1 MADTENREDQKISE
15 CLREAFGYSDDQLLK
30 QLDQANETFKDV
42 NFTGAEDR
50 LMKRFL
56 ARKAELE
63 KETASQTPTLVPQ
76 NESANIQIAEEL
88 PKKTVTVISEAEEK
102 KKNEKKVIRFGKK
115 KVLATA
121 ALVAVIAGML
131 GGTAIG
137 RKSYFF
143 RHSEKISNTIVVD
156 NDNNKAEVSKLENAY
171 ADIADK
177 YEDATLKLKY
187 YPQNMHYESHQIYK
201 DEAQINFIYGDKTF
215 TVYMIKND
223 ESTSVNFES
232 DRKNKKTIF
241 NKWLNKDIVY
251 SENVLEDKKTEYEA
265 MIVVNHVVYYII
277 GTMPESE
284 FEKILK
290 NLIYFKKMVT
300 FSFFLRFK

>member
-137 RKSYFF
+137 KKSYFLKV
-143 RHSEKISNTIVVD
+143 RRNETTISLD
-156 NDNNKAEVSKLENAY
+156 NDKNMPSNSKLEQAY
-171 ADIADK
+171 EAL
-177 YEDATLKLKY
+177 ESELGLPVLKLGY
-187 YPQNMHYESHQIYK
+187 I
-201 DEAQINFIYGDKTF
+201 
-215 TVYMIKND
+215 MI
-223 ESTSVNFES
+223 FM
-232 DRKNKKTIF
+232 
-241 NKWLNKDIVY
+241 
-251 SENVLEDKKTEYEA
+251 KTE
-265 MIVVNHVVYYII
+265 
-277 GTMPESE
+277 G
-284 FEKILK
+284 
-290 NLIYFKKMVT
+290 
-300 FSFFLRFK
+300 R

>member
-63 KETASQTPTLVPQ
+63 EETASQTPTLVPQ
-76 NESANIQIAEEL
+76 NESANTQIAEEL
-88 PKKTVTVISEAEEK
+88 PKKMVTVISEAEEK
-102 KKNEKKVIRFGKK
+102 TKNEKKVVRFGKK

-137 RKSYFF
+137 KKSYFF
-143 RHSEKISNTIVVD
+143 RQTGKPTKIFLD
-156 NDNNKAEVSKLENAY
+156 NDKNNFNESQLEKVYDAAKKQLDIPFLKFGYCPEEMIYDSFETYKDGIDIQFLYRDNVIYLVQRKKETNSSTGAGSDRLVSQEVTNKWMNRKIEYSVNNLENG
-171 ADIADK
+171 
-177 YEDATLKLKY
+177 E
-187 YPQNMHYESHQIYK
+187 QEC
-201 DEAQINFIYGDKTF
+201 
-215 TVYMIKND
+215 
-223 ESTSVNFES
+223 
-232 DRKNKKTIF
+232 
-241 NKWLNKDIVY
+241 
-251 SENVLEDKKTEYEA
+251 EA
-265 MIVVNHVVYYII
+265 MITFNNNYYYIHGCI
-277 GTMPESE
+277 SE
-284 FEKILK
+284 TEFKEILEY
-290 NLIYFKKMVT
+290 LYFY
-300 FSFFLRFK
+300 

>member
-251 SENVLEDKKTEYEA
+251 SENVLEDKKTEYDA
-265 MIVVNHVVYYII
+265 TIVVNHVVYYII

-290 NLIYFKKMVT
+290 NLIYF
-300 FSFFLRFK
+300 

>member
-137 RKSYFF
+137 KKSYFF
-143 RHSEKISNTIVVD
+143 RRLKNSEPAIYMDNDKNKEENSHLEEAYNKIKSDMNIPLLRLNYRPTNMSFEGYTVYNNNEVELTFLYEENIIRLLQIQNKKSTSANMISDSQQKNTI
-156 NDNNKAEVSKLENAY
+156 Y
-171 ADIADK
+171 
-177 YEDATLKLKY
+177 
-187 YPQNMHYESHQIYK
+187 
-201 DEAQINFIYGDKTF
+201 
-215 TVYMIKND
+215 
-223 ESTSVNFES
+223 
-232 DRKNKKTIF
+232 
-241 NKWLNKDIVY
+241 NKWLKKNIEY
-251 SENVLEDKKTEYEA
+251 SSNTVEDGSTEYEA
-265 MIVVNHVVYYII
+265 VLLENGGAYYLF
-277 GTMPESE
+277 GNMPKLE

-290 NLIYFKKMVT
+290 NIIFY
-300 FSFFLRFK
+300 

>member
-88 PKKTVTVISEAEEK
+88 PKKTVTVISDAEEK

-137 RKSYFF
+137 KKSYFF
-143 RHSEKISNTIVVD
+143 RRLKNSEPAIYMDNDKNKEENSHLEEAYNKIKSDMNIPLLRLNYRPTNMSFEGYTVYNNDEVELTFLYEENIIRLLQIQNKKSTSANMISDRQQKNTI
-156 NDNNKAEVSKLENAY
+156 Y
-171 ADIADK
+171 
-177 YEDATLKLKY
+177 
-187 YPQNMHYESHQIYK
+187 
-201 DEAQINFIYGDKTF
+201 
-215 TVYMIKND
+215 
-223 ESTSVNFES
+223 
-232 DRKNKKTIF
+232 
-241 NKWLNKDIVY
+241 NKWLKKNIEY
-251 SENVLEDKKTEYEA
+251 SSNTVEDGSTEYEA
-265 MIVVNHVVYYII
+265 VLLENGGAYYLF
-277 GTMPESE
+277 GNMPKLE

-290 NLIYFKKMVT
+290 NIIFY
-300 FSFFLRFK
+300 

>member
-137 RKSYFF
+137 KKSYFF
-143 RHSEKISNTIVVD
+143 RRLKNSEPAIYMDNDKNKEENSYLEEAYNKIKSDMNIPLLRLNYRPTNMSFEGYTVYNNNEVELTFLYEENIIRLLQIQNKKSTSANMISDRQQKNTI
-156 NDNNKAEVSKLENAY
+156 Y
-171 ADIADK
+171 
-177 YEDATLKLKY
+177 
-187 YPQNMHYESHQIYK
+187 
-201 DEAQINFIYGDKTF
+201 
-215 TVYMIKND
+215 
-223 ESTSVNFES
+223 
-232 DRKNKKTIF
+232 
-241 NKWLNKDIVY
+241 NKWLKKNIEY
-251 SENVLEDKKTEYEA
+251 SSNTVEDGSTEYEA
-265 MIVVNHVVYYII
+265 VLLENGGAYYLF
-277 GTMPESE
+277 GNMPKLE

-290 NLIYFKKMVT
+290 NIIFY
-300 FSFFLRFK
+300 

>member
-76 NESANIQIAEEL
+76 NESANIQLAEEL

-137 RKSYFF
+137 KKSYFF
-143 RHSEKISNTIVVD
+143 RRLKNSEPAVYMDNDKNKEENSHLEEAYNKIKSDMNIPLLRLNYRPTNMSFEGYTVYNNNEVELTFLYEENIIRLLQIQNKKSTSANMISDRQQKNTI
-156 NDNNKAEVSKLENAY
+156 Y
-171 ADIADK
+171 
-177 YEDATLKLKY
+177 
-187 YPQNMHYESHQIYK
+187 
-201 DEAQINFIYGDKTF
+201 
-215 TVYMIKND
+215 
-223 ESTSVNFES
+223 
-232 DRKNKKTIF
+232 
-241 NKWLNKDIVY
+241 NKWLKKNIEY
-251 SENVLEDKKTEYEA
+251 SSNTVEDGSTEYEA
-265 MIVVNHVVYYII
+265 VLLENGGVYYLF
-277 GTMPESE
+277 GNMPKLE

-290 NLIYFKKMVT
+290 NIIFY
-300 FSFFLRFK
+300 

>member
-63 KETASQTPTLVPQ
+63 KETVSQTPTLVPQ

-137 RKSYFF
+137 KKSYFF
-143 RHSEKISNTIVVD
+143 RQTGKPTKIFLD
-156 NDNNKAEVSKLENAY
+156 NDKNNFNESQLEKVYDAVKKQLDIPFLKFGYCPEEMMYDSFETYKDGIDIQFLYRDNVIYLVQRKKETNSSTGAGSDRLVSQEVTNKWMNRKIEYSVNNLENG
-171 ADIADK
+171 
-177 YEDATLKLKY
+177 E
-187 YPQNMHYESHQIYK
+187 QEC
-201 DEAQINFIYGDKTF
+201 
-215 TVYMIKND
+215 
-223 ESTSVNFES
+223 
-232 DRKNKKTIF
+232 
-241 NKWLNKDIVY
+241 
-251 SENVLEDKKTEYEA
+251 EA
-265 MIVVNHVVYYII
+265 MITFNNNHYYIHGCI
-277 GTMPESE
+277 SE
-284 FEKILK
+284 TEFKEILEY
-290 NLIYFKKMVT
+290 LYFY
-300 FSFFLRFK
+300 

>member
-137 RKSYFF
+137 KKSYFF
-143 RHSEKISNTIVVD
+143 RRLKNSEPAIYMDNDKNKEENSHLEEAYNKIKSDMNIPLLRLNYRPTNMAFEGYTVYNNNEVELTFLYEENIIRLLQIQNKKSTSANMISDRQQKNTI
-156 NDNNKAEVSKLENAY
+156 Y
-171 ADIADK
+171 
-177 YEDATLKLKY
+177 
-187 YPQNMHYESHQIYK
+187 
-201 DEAQINFIYGDKTF
+201 
-215 TVYMIKND
+215 
-223 ESTSVNFES
+223 
-232 DRKNKKTIF
+232 
-241 NKWLNKDIVY
+241 NKWLKKNIEY
-251 SENVLEDKKTEYEA
+251 SSNTVEDGSTEYEA
-265 MIVVNHVVYYII
+265 VLLENGGAYYLF
-277 GTMPESE
+277 GNMPKLE

-290 NLIYFKKMVT
+290 NIIFY
-300 FSFFLRFK
+300 

>member
-102 KKNEKKVIRFGKK
+102 KKNEKKVMRFGKK

-131 GGTAIG
+131 GGTAVG
-137 RKSYFF
+137 KKSYLF
-143 RHSEKISNTIVVD
+143 RRFTNSEPVIYMD
-156 NDNNKAEVSKLENAY
+156 ND
-171 ADIADK
+171 
-177 YEDATLKLKY
+177 
-187 YPQNMHYESHQIYK
+187 
-201 DEAQINFIYGDKTF
+201 
-215 TVYMIKND
+215 
-223 ESTSVNFES
+223 
-232 DRKNKKTIF
+232 KNKKQNSQLETAYTEIKSKLKVPLLKLNYCPENMHFEKYIVYDESEVELIF
-241 NKWLNKDIVY
+241 SYGTNIVRILQMQNNESASANMASDRQKKDTVYNKWIKKDIDY
-251 SENVLEDKKTEYEA
+251 SSNISEDGQTEYETVLFEKGG
-265 MIVVNHVVYYII
+265 IYYLF
-277 GTMPESE
+277 GTMPEE
-284 FEKILK
+284 EYKMTLE
-290 NLIYFKKMVT
+290 NLT
-300 FSFFLRFK
+300 FY

>member
-76 NESANIQIAEEL
+76 NESANIQITEEL

-137 RKSYFF
+137 KKSYFF
-143 RHSEKISNTIVVD
+143 RQTGKPTKIFLD
-156 NDNNKAEVSKLENAY
+156 NDKNNFNESQLEKVYDA
-171 ADIADK
+171 AKKQLDIPFLELGYCPEEMLYDSF
-177 YEDATLKLKY
+177 E
-187 YPQNMHYESHQIYK
+187 IYK
-201 DEAQINFIYGDKTF
+201 DGLDIQFLYRDNAIYLIQRKKENSSSAGTGSDRAISRELTNKWMNKKIE
-215 TVYMIKND
+215 Y
-223 ESTSVNFES
+223 SVN
-232 DRKNKKTIF
+232 N
-241 NKWLNKDIVY
+241 L
-251 SENVLEDKKTEYEA
+251 ENGEQECEA
-265 MIVVNHVVYYII
+265 MIIFDNNYYYIHGCI
-277 GTMPESE
+277 PETE
-284 FEKILK
+284 FKEILEY
-290 NLIYFKKMVT
+290 LYFY
-300 FSFFLRFK
+300 

>member
-63 KETASQTPTLVPQ
+63 KETASQTPILVPQ

-137 RKSYFF
+137 KKSYFF
-143 RHSEKISNTIVVD
+143 RRLKNSEPAIYMDNDKNKEENSHLEEAYNKIKSDMNIPLLRLNYRPTNMSFEGYTVYNNNEVELTFLYEENIIRLLQIQNKKSTSANMISDRQQKNTI
-156 NDNNKAEVSKLENAY
+156 Y
-171 ADIADK
+171 
-177 YEDATLKLKY
+177 
-187 YPQNMHYESHQIYK
+187 
-201 DEAQINFIYGDKTF
+201 
-215 TVYMIKND
+215 
-223 ESTSVNFES
+223 
-232 DRKNKKTIF
+232 
-241 NKWLNKDIVY
+241 NKWLKKNIEY
-251 SENVLEDKKTEYEA
+251 SSNTVEDGSTEYEA
-265 MIVVNHVVYYII
+265 VLLENGGAYYLF
-277 GTMPESE
+277 GNMPKLE

-290 NLIYFKKMVT
+290 NIIFY
-300 FSFFLRFK
+300 

>member
-137 RKSYFF
+137 KKSYFF
-143 RHSEKISNTIVVD
+143 RRLKNSEPAIYMD
-156 NDNNKAEVSKLENAY
+156 NDKNKEENSHLEEAY
-171 ADIADK
+171 NKIKSDMNIPLLRLN
-177 YEDATLKLKY
+177 YRPT
-187 YPQNMHYESHQIYK
+187 NMSFEGY
-201 DEAQINFIYGDKTF
+201 
-215 TVYMIKND
+215 TVYNND
-223 ESTSVNFES
+223 EVELTFLYEENIIRLFQIHNKKSTSANMIS
-232 DRKNKKTIF
+232 DRQQKNKIY
-241 NKWLNKDIVY
+241 NKWLKKNIEY
-251 SENVLEDKKTEYEA
+251 SSNTVEDGSTEYEA
-265 MIVVNHVVYYII
+265 VLLENGGAYYLF
-277 GTMPESE
+277 GKMPKLE

-290 NLIYFKKMVT
+290 NIIFY
-300 FSFFLRFK
+300 

>member
-88 PKKTVTVISEAEEK
+88 PKKTVTVISDAEEK

-137 RKSYFF
+137 KKSYFF
-143 RHSEKISNTIVVD
+143 RQTGKPTKIFLD
-156 NDNNKAEVSKLENAY
+156 NDKNNFNESQLEKVYDAAKNNGIFHFWNLDIVLKKCYTIHLKYIRMGLIFIFCIGIMRFISFNEKRKTVHQQGQDLIGQYLEN
-171 ADIADK
+171 
-177 YEDATLKLKY
+177 L
-187 YPQNMHYESHQIYK
+187 
-201 DEAQINFIYGDKTF
+201 QING
-215 TVYMIKND
+215 
-223 ESTSVNFES
+223 
-232 DRKNKKTIF
+232 
-241 NKWLNKDIVY
+241 
-251 SENVLEDKKTEYEA
+251 
-265 MIVVNHVVYYII
+265 
-277 GTMPESE
+277 
-284 FEKILK
+284 
-290 NLIYFKKMVT
+290 
-300 FSFFLRFK
+300 

>member
-137 RKSYFF
+137 KKSYFF
-143 RHSEKISNTIVVD
+143 RKSENSLEIFLDNDKNKSGSSRWETTYDLIKNQQDIPLLSLGYIPDNMVVD
-156 NDNNKAEVSKLENAY
+156 GYDV
-171 ADIADK
+171 
-177 YEDATLKLKY
+177 YEDGA
-187 YPQNMHYESHQIYK
+187 EIR
-201 DEAQINFIYGDKTF
+201 FIYQGKFIYF
-215 TVYMIKND
+215 TQRKKEM
-223 ESTSVNFES
+223 TSSAGTKS
-232 DRKNKKTIF
+232 DRKIKESIENKCLNEKIGYYVNDLDDGTQECSAIITI
-241 NKWLNKDIVY
+241 NNY
-251 SENVLEDKKTEYEA
+251 
-265 MIVVNHVVYYII
+265 YYIF
-277 GTMPESE
+277 MVV
-284 FEKILK
+284 FKRK
-290 NLIYFKKMVT
+290 NLEKY
-300 FSFFLRFK
+300 

>member
-30 QLDQANETFKDV
+30 QLNQANETFKDV

-131 GGTAIG
+131 GGTAVG
-137 RKSYFF
+137 KRNYFF
-143 RHSEKISNTIVVD
+143 KRSGGVAEIFLDNDQNKTNESQLGQVYDSAKKELEIPLLKLGYCPKNMIFKSFDIYKDGIEIRFSYRDNIIYFVQRRKNVNSSAGSGSDRSVLKSVTNQWINKKIEYSVNDLENGEQECEAMIIVD
-156 NDNNKAEVSKLENAY
+156 NDY
-171 ADIADK
+171 
-177 YEDATLKLKY
+177 
-187 YPQNMHYESHQIYK
+187 
-201 DEAQINFIYGDKTF
+201 
-215 TVYMIKND
+215 
-223 ESTSVNFES
+223 
-232 DRKNKKTIF
+232 
-241 NKWLNKDIVY
+241 
-251 SENVLEDKKTEYEA
+251 
-265 MIVVNHVVYYII
+265 YYIQGCI
-277 GTMPESE
+277 PEKE
-284 FEKILK
+284 FVEILEY
-290 NLIYFKKMVT
+290 LYFY
-300 FSFFLRFK
+300 

>member
-88 PKKTVTVISEAEEK
+88 PKKTVTVISDAEEK

-265 MIVVNHVVYYII
+265 TIVVNHVVYYII

-290 NLIYFKKMVT
+290 NLIYF
-300 FSFFLRFK
+300 

>member
-63 KETASQTPTLVPQ
+63 EETASQTPTLVPQ
-76 NESANIQIAEEL
+76 NESANTQIAEEL
-88 PKKTVTVISEAEEK
+88 PRKTVTVISEAEEK
-102 KKNEKKVIRFGKK
+102 KKNEKRVIRFGKK

-137 RKSYFF
+137 KRSHFF

-156 NDNNKAEVSKLENAY
+156 NDNNKAEDSKLENAY
-171 ADIADK
+171 TDIADK
-177 YEDATLKLKY
+177 FEDATLKLKY

-232 DRKNKKTIF
+232 DRKNKKIIF

-251 SENVLEDKKTEYEA
+251 AENVLEDKKAEYEA
-265 MIVVNHVVYYII
+265 MIIVNNVVYYII

-284 FEKILK
+284 FEEILK
-290 NLIYFKKMVT
+290 NLIYF
-300 FSFFLRFK
+300 

>member
-88 PKKTVTVISEAEEK
+88 PKKTVTVISDAEEK

-137 RKSYFF
+137 KKSYFF
-143 RHSEKISNTIVVD
+143 RQTGKPTKIFLGNDKNNFNESQLEKVYDAAKKQLDIPF
-156 NDNNKAEVSKLENAY
+156 LELGY
-171 ADIADK
+171 CPEEMLYDSF
-177 YEDATLKLKY
+177 E
-187 YPQNMHYESHQIYK
+187 IYK
-201 DEAQINFIYGDKTF
+201 DGLDIHFLYRDNAIYLIQRKKENSSSAGTGSDRAISRELTNKWMNKKIE
-215 TVYMIKND
+215 Y
-223 ESTSVNFES
+223 SVN
-232 DRKNKKTIF
+232 N
-241 NKWLNKDIVY
+241 L
-251 SENVLEDKKTEYEA
+251 ENGEQECEA
-265 MIVVNHVVYYII
+265 MIIFDNNYYYIHGCI
-277 GTMPESE
+277 PETE
-284 FEKILK
+284 FKEILEY
-290 NLIYFKKMVT
+290 LYFY
-300 FSFFLRFK
+300 

>member
-137 RKSYFF
+137 KKSYFF
-143 RHSEKISNTIVVD
+143 RRLKNSEPAIYMDNDKNKEENSHLEEAYNKIKSDMNIPLLRLNYRPTNMSFEGYTVYNNNEVELTFLYEENIIRLLQIQNKKSNMISDRQQKNTI
-156 NDNNKAEVSKLENAY
+156 Y
-171 ADIADK
+171 
-177 YEDATLKLKY
+177 
-187 YPQNMHYESHQIYK
+187 
-201 DEAQINFIYGDKTF
+201 
-215 TVYMIKND
+215 
-223 ESTSVNFES
+223 
-232 DRKNKKTIF
+232 
-241 NKWLNKDIVY
+241 NKWLKKNIEY
-251 SENVLEDKKTEYEA
+251 SSNTVEDGSTEYEA
-265 MIVVNHVVYYII
+265 VLLENGGAYYLF
-277 GTMPESE
+277 GNMPKLE

-290 NLIYFKKMVT
+290 NIIFY
-300 FSFFLRFK
+300 

>member
-76 NESANIQIAEEL
+76 NESANIQITEEL

-137 RKSYFF
+137 KKSYYF
-143 RHSEKISNTIVVD
+143 RKLDNSIPVVQLD
-156 NDNNKAEVSKLENAY
+156 NDKNKQQNSELQNAY
-171 ADIADK
+171 KIIEQQLDMPI
-177 YEDATLKLKY
+177 LKLGYCPAKLIFEKVDIY
-187 YPQNMHYESHQIYK
+187 Y
-201 DEAQINFIYGDKTF
+201 DEAQMKFKYEEN
-215 TVYMIKND
+215 M
-223 ESTSVNFES
+223 VNFLQIKKEKSASVHYKS
-232 DRKNKKTIF
+232 DRVSEKKIY
-241 NKWLNKDIVY
+241 NEWLRREIVY
-251 SENVLEDKKTEYEA
+251 SENLLDENSTEYEA
-265 MIVVNHVVYYII
+265 LITQEDNCYYISGI
-277 GTMPESE
+277 MPEAE
-284 FEKILK
+284 FKKILK
-290 NLIYFKKMVT
+290 SLNFY
-300 FSFFLRFK
+300 

>member
-63 KETASQTPTLVPQ
+63 KETAAQTPTLVPQ

-137 RKSYFF
+137 KKSYFF
-143 RHSEKISNTIVVD
+143 RQTGKPAKIFLD
-156 NDNNKAEVSKLENAY
+156 NDKNNFNESQLEKVYDAAKKQLDIPFLKFGYCPEEMIYDSFETYKDGIDIQFLYRDNVIYLVQRKKETNSSTGAGSDRLVSQEVTNKWMNRKIEYSVNNLENGEQECETM
-171 ADIADK
+171 I
-177 YEDATLKLKY
+177 
-187 YPQNMHYESHQIYK
+187 
-201 DEAQINFIYGDKTF
+201 TF
-215 TVYMIKND
+215 NNNY
-223 ESTSVNFES
+223 
-232 DRKNKKTIF
+232 
-241 NKWLNKDIVY
+241 
-251 SENVLEDKKTEYEA
+251 
-265 MIVVNHVVYYII
+265 YYIHGCI
-277 GTMPESE
+277 SE
-284 FEKILK
+284 TEFKEILEY
-290 NLIYFKKMVT
+290 LYFY
-300 FSFFLRFK
+300 

>member
-137 RKSYFF
+137 KKSYFF
-143 RHSEKISNTIVVD
+143 RQTGKPTKIFLD
-156 NDNNKAEVSKLENAY
+156 NDKNNFNESQLEKVYDAVKKQLDIPFLKFGYCPEEMMYDSFETYKDGIDIQFLYRDNVIYLVQRKKETNSSTEAGSDRLVSQEVTNKWMNRKIEYSVNNLENG
-171 ADIADK
+171 
-177 YEDATLKLKY
+177 E
-187 YPQNMHYESHQIYK
+187 QEC
-201 DEAQINFIYGDKTF
+201 
-215 TVYMIKND
+215 
-223 ESTSVNFES
+223 
-232 DRKNKKTIF
+232 
-241 NKWLNKDIVY
+241 
-251 SENVLEDKKTEYEA
+251 EA
-265 MIVVNHVVYYII
+265 MITFNNNYYYIHGCI
-277 GTMPESE
+277 SE
-284 FEKILK
+284 TEFKEILEY
-290 NLIYFKKMVT
+290 LYFY
-300 FSFFLRFK
+300 

>member
-88 PKKTVTVISEAEEK
+88 PKKTVTVISDAEEK

-137 RKSYFF
+137 KKSYFF
-143 RHSEKISNTIVVD
+143 RQTGKPTKIFLD
-156 NDNNKAEVSKLENAY
+156 NDKNNFNESQLEKVYDA
-171 ADIADK
+171 AKKQLDIPFLELGYCPEEMLYDSF
-177 YEDATLKLKY
+177 E
-187 YPQNMHYESHQIYK
+187 IYK
-201 DEAQINFIYGDKTF
+201 DRLDIHFLYRDNAIYLIQRKKENSSSAGTGSDRAISRELTNKWMNKKIE
-215 TVYMIKND
+215 Y
-223 ESTSVNFES
+223 SVN
-232 DRKNKKTIF
+232 N
-241 NKWLNKDIVY
+241 L
-251 SENVLEDKKTEYEA
+251 ENGEQECEA
-265 MIVVNHVVYYII
+265 MIIFDNNYYYIHGCI
-277 GTMPESE
+277 PETE
-284 FEKILK
+284 FKEILEY
-290 NLIYFKKMVT
+290 LYFY
-300 FSFFLRFK
+300 

>member
-76 NESANIQIAEEL
+76 NESANIQIAEGL

-137 RKSYFF
+137 KKSYFLKV
-143 RHSEKISNTIVVD
+143 RRNEATISLD
-156 NDNNKAEVSKLENAY
+156 NDKNTPSNSKLEQAY
-171 ADIADK
+171 EAL
-177 YEDATLKLKY
+177 ESELGLPVLKLGYIPKRR
-187 YPQNMHYESHQIYK
+187 K
-201 DEAQINFIYGDKTF
+201 
-215 TVYMIKND
+215 
-223 ESTSVNFES
+223 SV
-232 DRKNKKTIF
+232 
-241 NKWLNKDIVY
+241 V
-251 SENVLEDKKTEYEA
+251 
-265 MIVVNHVVYYII
+265 
-277 GTMPESE
+277 
-284 FEKILK
+284 
-290 NLIYFKKMVT
+290 
-300 FSFFLRFK
+300 

>member
-137 RKSYFF
+137 KKSYFF
-143 RHSEKISNTIVVD
+143 RRDQAGDAVAIID
-156 NDNNKAEVSKLENAY
+156 NDKNMEATSSLDKAYDEIEKELACPVLRLEY
-171 ADIADK
+171 
-177 YEDATLKLKY
+177 YPEDMEFRGYSIYKNEAKLKFV
-187 YPQNMHYESHQIYK
+187 YK
-201 DEAQINFIYGDKTF
+201 NNVVNILQ
-215 TVYMIKND
+215 IKNT
-223 ESTSVNFES
+223 ESASVNLES
-232 DRKNKKTIF
+232 DRSEKKTVY
-241 NKWLNKDIVY
+241 NKWIKQQIEYNA
-251 SENVLEDKKTEYEA
+251 NVLEEGKVEYGTTIMYNN
-265 MIVVNHVVYYII
+265 MIYYITGCI
-277 GTMPESE
+277 PEIE
-284 FEKILK
+284 YEKILE
-290 NLIYFKKMVT
+290 NLNYF
-300 FSFFLRFK
+300 

>member
-63 KETASQTPTLVPQ
+63 KETVSQTPTLVPQ

-115 KVLATA
+115 KVHATA

-137 RKSYFF
+137 KKSYFF
-143 RHSEKISNTIVVD
+143 RQTGKPTKIFLD
-156 NDNNKAEVSKLENAY
+156 NDKNNFNESQLEKVYDAVKKQLDIPFLKFGYCPEEMMYDSFETYKDGIDIQFLYRDNVIYLVQRKKETNSSTGAGSDRLVSQEVTNKWMNRKIEYSVNNLENG
-171 ADIADK
+171 
-177 YEDATLKLKY
+177 E
-187 YPQNMHYESHQIYK
+187 QEC
-201 DEAQINFIYGDKTF
+201 
-215 TVYMIKND
+215 
-223 ESTSVNFES
+223 
-232 DRKNKKTIF
+232 
-241 NKWLNKDIVY
+241 
-251 SENVLEDKKTEYEA
+251 EA
-265 MIVVNHVVYYII
+265 MITFNNNYYYIHGCI
-277 GTMPESE
+277 SE
-284 FEKILK
+284 TEFKEILEY
-290 NLIYFKKMVT
+290 LYFY
-300 FSFFLRFK
+300 

>member
-137 RKSYFF
+137 KKSYFF
-143 RHSEKISNTIVVD
+143 RRLKNSEPAIYMDNDKNKEENSHLEEAYNKIKSDMNIPLLRLNYRPTNMSFEGYTVYNNNEVELTFLYEENIIRLLQIQNKKSTSANMISDRQQKNTI
-156 NDNNKAEVSKLENAY
+156 Y
-171 ADIADK
+171 
-177 YEDATLKLKY
+177 
-187 YPQNMHYESHQIYK
+187 
-201 DEAQINFIYGDKTF
+201 
-215 TVYMIKND
+215 
-223 ESTSVNFES
+223 
-232 DRKNKKTIF
+232 
-241 NKWLNKDIVY
+241 NKWLKKNIEY
-251 SENVLEDKKTEYEA
+251 SSNTVEDGSTEYEA
-265 MIVVNHVVYYII
+265 VLLENGGAYYLF
-277 GTMPESE
+277 GNMPKLE

-290 NLIYFKKMVT
+290 NII
-300 FSFFLRFK
+300 FLYKSQSNF

>member
-137 RKSYFF
+137 KKSYFF
-143 RHSEKISNTIVVD
+143 RKSGSAAEISLD
-156 NDNNKAEVSKLENAY
+156 NDKNLLKDSKLESIY
-171 ADIADK
+171 KEIEEKLDIPILLFGYYPSGMKFDGYDM
-177 YEDATLKLKY
+177 YEDGVEIRFSYNDK
-187 YPQNMHYESHQIYK
+187 
-201 DEAQINFIYGDKTF
+201 FIYFIQRKKETTSSTRIVSDRENKKVVINKWINQKIEYSVNSLDDGSQECGAIF
-215 TVYMIKND
+215 PIKNYYYCIYG
-223 ESTSVNFES
+223 SIPKKRSHFFFAYVYI
-232 DRKNKKTIF
+232 NK
-241 NKWLNKDIVY
+241 
-251 SENVLEDKKTEYEA
+251 
-265 MIVVNHVVYYII
+265 
-277 GTMPESE
+277 
-284 FEKILK
+284 
-290 NLIYFKKMVT
+290 
-300 FSFFLRFK
+300 

>member
-156 NDNNKAEVSKLENAY
+156 NYNNKAEVSKLENAY

-265 MIVVNHVVYYII
+265 TIVVNHVVYYII

-290 NLIYFKKMVT
+290 NLIYF
-300 FSFFLRFK
+300 

>member
-76 NESANIQIAEEL
+76 NESANIQIAED
-88 PKKTVTVISEAEEK
+88 
-102 KKNEKKVIRFGKK
+102 EKKVIRFGKK

-137 RKSYFF
+137 KKSYFLKV
-143 RHSEKISNTIVVD
+143 RRNETTISLD
-156 NDNNKAEVSKLENAY
+156 NDKNMPSNSKLEQAY
-171 ADIADK
+171 EALESELGLPVLKLGYIPKELQFINYDI
-177 YEDATLKLKY
+177 YEDGG
-187 YPQNMHYESHQIYK
+187 QIEFSYCGK
-201 DEAQINFIYGDKTF
+201 S
-215 TVYMIKND
+215 VYLIQRKKEMSVSAEIK
-223 ESTSVNFES
+223 S
-232 DRKNKKTIF
+232 DRNEEGIIF
-241 NKWLNKDIVY
+241 NKWINKDIEY
-251 SENVLEDKKTEYEA
+251 YINDLEDNNQECECFIT
-265 MIVVNHVVYYII
+265 INNSYYYLFGYI
-277 GTMPESE
+277 EKEE
-284 FEKILK
+284 FEKILEYL
-290 NLIYFKKMVT
+290 N
-300 FSFFLRFK
+300 FF

>member
-88 PKKTVTVISEAEEK
+88 PKKTVTVISDAEEK

-137 RKSYFF
+137 KKSYYF
-143 RHSEKISNTIVVD
+143 RKLDNSIPVVQLD
-156 NDNNKAEVSKLENAY
+156 NDKNKQQNSELQNAY
-171 ADIADK
+171 KIIEQQLDMPI
-177 YEDATLKLKY
+177 LKLGYCPAKLIFEKVDIY
-187 YPQNMHYESHQIYK
+187 Y
-201 DEAQINFIYGDKTF
+201 DEAQMKFKYEEN
-215 TVYMIKND
+215 M
-223 ESTSVNFES
+223 VNFLQIKKEKSASVHYKS
-232 DRKNKKTIF
+232 DRVSEKKIY
-241 NKWLNKDIVY
+241 NEWLRREIVY
-251 SENVLEDKKTEYEA
+251 SENLLDENSTEYEA
-265 MIVVNHVVYYII
+265 LITQEDNCYYISGI
-277 GTMPESE
+277 MPEAE
-284 FEKILK
+284 FKKILK
-290 NLIYFKKMVT
+290 SLNFY
-300 FSFFLRFK
+300 

>member
-63 KETASQTPTLVPQ
+63 KENASQTPTLVPQ
-76 NESANIQIAEEL
+76 NESANIQLAEEL

-137 RKSYFF
+137 KKSYFF
-143 RHSEKISNTIVVD
+143 RQTGKPTKIFLD
-156 NDNNKAEVSKLENAY
+156 NDKNNFNESQLEKVYDAVKKQLDIPFLKFGYCPEEMMYDSFETYKDGIDIQFLYRDNVIYLVQRKKETNSSTGAGSDRLVSQEVTNKWMNRKIEYSVNNLENG
-171 ADIADK
+171 
-177 YEDATLKLKY
+177 E
-187 YPQNMHYESHQIYK
+187 QEC
-201 DEAQINFIYGDKTF
+201 
-215 TVYMIKND
+215 
-223 ESTSVNFES
+223 
-232 DRKNKKTIF
+232 
-241 NKWLNKDIVY
+241 
-251 SENVLEDKKTEYEA
+251 EA
-265 MIVVNHVVYYII
+265 MITFNNNYYYIHGCI
-277 GTMPESE
+277 SE
-284 FEKILK
+284 TEFKEILEY
-290 NLIYFKKMVT
+290 LYFY
-300 FSFFLRFK
+300 

>member
-1 MADTENREDQKISE
+1 M
-15 CLREAFGYSDDQLLK
+15 
-30 QLDQANETFKDV
+30 DQANETFKDV

-63 KETASQTPTLVPQ
+63 KETVSQTPTLVPQ

-137 RKSYFF
+137 KKSYFF
-143 RHSEKISNTIVVD
+143 RQTGKPTKIFLD
-156 NDNNKAEVSKLENAY
+156 NDKNNFNESQLEKVYDAVKKQL
-171 ADIADK
+171 DIPF
-177 YEDATLKLKY
+177 LKFGY
-187 YPQNMHYESHQIYK
+187 CPEEMMYDSFETYK
-201 DEAQINFIYGDKTF
+201 DGIDIQFLYRDNVIYLVQRKKET
-215 TVYMIKND
+215 NS
-223 ESTSVNFES
+223 STGAGS
-232 DRKNKKTIF
+232 DRLVSQEVT
-241 NKWLNKDIVY
+241 NKWMNRKIEY
-251 SENVLEDKKTEYEA
+251 SV
-265 MIVVNHVVYYII
+265 II
-277 GTMPESE
+277 
-284 FEKILK
+284 
-290 NLIYFKKMVT
+290 
-300 FSFFLRFK
+300 

>member
-137 RKSYFF
+137 KKSYFF
-143 RHSEKISNTIVVD
+143 RRLKNSEPAIYMDNDKNKEENSHLEEAYNKIKSDMNIPLLRLNYRPTNMSFEGYTVYNNNEVELTFLYEENIIRLLQIQNKKSTSANMISDRQQKNTI
-156 NDNNKAEVSKLENAY
+156 Y
-171 ADIADK
+171 
-177 YEDATLKLKY
+177 
-187 YPQNMHYESHQIYK
+187 
-201 DEAQINFIYGDKTF
+201 
-215 TVYMIKND
+215 
-223 ESTSVNFES
+223 
-232 DRKNKKTIF
+232 
-241 NKWLNKDIVY
+241 NKWLKKNIEYTSNTV
-251 SENVLEDKKTEYEA
+251 EDGSTEYEA
-265 MIVVNHVVYYII
+265 VLLENGGAYYLF
-277 GTMPESE
+277 GNMPKLE

-290 NLIYFKKMVT
+290 NIIFY
-300 FSFFLRFK
+300 